1 MMRLLGAD
9 HRRSARLWPWAIPL
23 LTLFAACDSSP
34 AAPPPVSALPDPGYT
49 AYFDGSNVDVV
60 TVPLGGAYL
69 AGGGNDID
77 AGMVWLMAQ
86 GGARGANQYGDVVVL
101 RTTGSDGYNRYLAG
115 LGANSVT
122 SIAIRSV
129 AGANSAYVQNAIAK
143 AEVIFIAGGDQSTY
157 LNLWTGTSLISA
169 VNARIAQGYPIG
181 GTSAGLAVLGNYVY
195 AALNASS
202 VSTTVMA
209 NPYDV
214 SVTLQSALFNVPVLR
229 NILTDSHF
237 RTRDRM
243 GRLMT
248 FMARLQQD
256 GLATSSSPLAIG
268 VDEESGVGVSM
279 NKSAVVFGP
288 GSGAY
293 LLNATS
299 TSVRG
304 CLTGVPLTYTNI
316 ATQRV
321 STGQTFSLET
331 FTGPATT
338 SYTLSIHLGVLTSST
353 SSIY

>member
-1 MMRLLGAD
+1 MHGV
-9 HRRSARLWPWAIPL
+9 ARTAMKCFNVTGGLVTL
-23 LTLFAACDSSP
+23 LTLFAACDALATAPSP
-34 AAPPPVSALPDPGYT
+34 VPAPPDPGYT
-49 AYFDGSNVDVV
+49 AYTEGSNVDAV

-69 AGGGNDID
+69 AGGGTDID
-77 AGMVWLMAQ
+77 AGMVWLMIQ

-101 RTTGSDGYNRYLAG
+101 RTTGGDGYNRYLAD

-122 SIAIRSV
+122 SVVIKSV
-129 AGANSAYVQNAIAK
+129 AGANSAYVQNAIAR
-143 AEVIFIAGGDQSTY
+143 AEAIFIAGGDQSTY
-157 LNLWTGTSLISA
+157 VNLWTGTALVAA

-181 GTSAGLAVLGNYVY
+181 GTSAGLAVLGDYVY

-202 VSTTVMA
+202 VSATVMA
-209 NPYDV
+209 NPYDA

-229 NILTDSHF
+229 NVLTDSHF
-237 RTRDRM
+237 KARDRM

-256 GLATSSSPLAIG
+256 GLATPSLPLAIG
-268 VDEESGVGVSM
+268 VDEQSGVGVSM

-288 GSGAY
+288 GAGVF
-293 LLNATS
+293 LLNATPS
-299 TSVRG
+299 SVRL
-304 CLTGVPLTYTNI
+304 CLTGVPLTFTNI

-321 STGQTFSLET
+321 STGQTFSLAT